1 MSEKPGRVFRAAFTR
16 RSMQMMTGPRLFE
29 RGLFYAADGRV
40 GPPTVTASSVKATVQ
55 GSSTYRV
62 VLSIDEE
69 DQAACDCSCP
79 VGSKGVVCKH
89 AVAVAL
95 VVTNA
100 DEDPDQHSEAGT
112 DLRGYLAGLDHPTLV
127 DLLVEHAADD
137 DLFGARLQMD
147 AARAAAEP
155 LALGVFRQAI
165 DGAFAVDGFVRY
177 REMYDYT
184 SSIDTVLDSLQDL
197 LDDGHA
203 EVVVALA
210 EHAIDRAEDAVGHV
224 DDSDGWMS
232 GIAERLQ
239 DLHLAACV
247 ALQPDPVT
255 LARTLFDRERHSGD
269 LEVFYGAASVYA
281 EVLGA
286 EGLAEYRRLA
296 QAEWDALPPL
306 GPKDEER
313 SWSSQR
319 FRITQI
325 MQTLAELTGDVDA
338 VVEVLAR
345 DQSSAYQFVRI
356 AEVLRGAKRYD
367 DALVWAEKGL
377 ALHGGSD
384 SRLVEVAAEEYHR
397 TGRGEDAVRV
407 AWDAYGGAPGLR
419 TYRHLAEHA
428 QRADLWPAWHDKALE
443 LLRSRI
449 GQGQRKPARGR
460 VTRWPAP
467 GPDSSTLVEVL
478 LFDGDVEEA
487 WAESNAAGCRRDLWL
502 ELARRREGEHPL
514 EAIPIWQAE
523 VDRSIDAKN
532 NPAYAQAV
540 ELIVRVGGLMSAAG
554 QEADFP
560 PYVAKLRATHK
571 PKRNL
576 MKLFDERSWLGS

>member
-1 MSEKPGRVFRAAFTR
+1 MSDAPGRAFRKAFAR
-16 RSMQMMTGPRLFE
+16 RSVEAMADRRSFE
-29 RGLFYAADGRV
+29 RGLLYAANGRV
-40 GPPTVTASSVKATVQ
+40 GKRTVAASSVKAKVR
-55 GSSTYRV
+55 GSSSYQVR
-62 VLSIDEE
+62 LSLDDDDEP
-69 DQAACDCSCP
+69 AYDCSCP
-79 VGSKGVVCKH
+79 VGQEGRFCKH
-89 AVAVAL
+89 GVAVAL
-95 VVTNA
+95 VVSDAVA
-100 DEDPDQHSEAGT
+100 DSGQRAEAAI
-112 DLRGYLAGLDHPTLV
+112 DVRGYLEGLDHRALV
-127 DLLVEHAADD
+127 DLLVERAADD
-137 DLFGARLQMD
+137 DIFDARLRME
-147 AARAAAEP
+147 AARATAGP
-155 LALGVFRQAI
+155 PQLGVFRHAI
-165 DGAFAVDGFVRY
+165 DEAFMVNGYVGY
-177 REMYDYT
+177 REMYDYAT
-184 SSIDTVLDSLQDL
+184 NINAVLDSLQDL

-203 EVVVALA
+203 EAVVALA
-210 EHAIDRAEDAVGHV
+210 EHAIDRAEDAVGYV

-239 DLHLAACV
+239 DLHRAAC
-247 ALQPDPVT
+247 AAAHSDPVT

-269 LEVFYGAASVYA
+269 LEVFYGAAGAYA

-313 SWSSQR
+313 SWSSRR

-325 MQTLAELTGDVDA
+325 MQTLAELTGDVGA

-356 AEVLRGAKRYD
+356 AEVLHEARRYD
-367 DALVWAEKGL
+367 DALVWAERGL

-407 AWDAYGGAPGLR
+407 TWDAYGEAPGLR
-419 TYRHLAEHA
+419 TYRPLAEHA
-428 QRADLWPAWHDKALE
+428 RRADLWPAWHDKALD
-443 LLRSRI
+443 LLRTRVN
-449 GQGQRKPARGR
+449 QGKRKPAGGR

-478 LFDGDVEEA
+478 LFDGDFETA
-487 WAESNAAGCRRDLWL
+487 WAEASTAGCRRDLWL

-523 VDRSIDAKN
+523 LERCIDAKN
-532 NPAYAQAV
+532 NQAYAQAV
-540 ELIVRVGGLMSAAG
+540 ELIVRVGGLMRAADR
-554 QEADFP
+554 EADFT

-576 MKLFDERSWLGS
+576 MKLFDERRWLS